1 MTILKNIT
9 AKQEFLLL
17 IIPLFLIEFVRGAFV
32 FSYLPG
38 LSIHPG
44 GIALTIIGLAISIH
58 FIGDSVTNLIVG
70 YFMKLF
76 GSNVVIHLSFT
87 FSIIGL
93 VMAAIWTNGITLI
106 VSALFLGIG
115 ICPLWIILLSKA
127 GKQQRGQNISIV
139 YFGWLAGI
147 GAGLIT
153 MNHYLQFNFKYI
165 LWFLPALILLG
176 WLIYTLVNKGDVSYR
191 LSNLKEQK
199 DNTIT
204 LIKKS
209 KVVVP
214 GLLLQG
220 VAMGMIIPILP
231 AFAIN
236 VLHVSTDQY
245 SLLMLLGGGSA
256 LLFLVPIGKLV
267 DKISNKVVLFII
279 GFCLFALSLLILIT
293 SPNIVATFA
302 IVISLGLFYA
312 LFLPA
317 WNAFIAGFIPEN
329 LKEAGWGI
337 FSALQG
343 FGVMIGPTIGSV
355 LANQNQT
362 ITTIKVSAAI
372 FGITAVIYLLYALFF
387 RRKKILL

>member
-1 MTILKNIT
+1 MI
-9 AKQEFLLL
+9 
-17 IIPLFLIEFVRGAFV
+17 
-32 FSYLPG
+32 
-38 LSIHPG
+38 
-44 GIALTIIGLAISIH
+44 
-58 FIGDSVTNLIVG
+58 
-70 YFMKLF
+70 
-76 GSNVVIHLSFT
+76 
-87 FSIIGL
+87 
-93 VMAAIWTNGITLI
+93 
-106 VSALFLGIG
+106 
-115 ICPLWIILLSKA
+115 
-127 GKQQRGQNISIV
+127 
-139 YFGWLAGI
+139 
-147 GAGLIT
+147 
-153 MNHYLQFNFKYI
+153 
-165 LWFLPALILLG
+165 
-176 WLIYTLVNKGDVSYR
+176 
-191 LSNLKEQK
+191 
-199 DNTIT
+199 
-204 LIKKS
+204 
-209 KVVVP
+209 P

-220 VAMGMIIPILP
+220 VAMGMIIPVLP

-302 IVISLGLFYA
+302 IVILLGLFYA

-317 WNAFIAGFIPEN
+317 WNAFIAGFIPGN

-343 FGVMIGPTIGSV
+343 FGVMIGPAIGSV

-387 RRKKILL
+387 RKRKILI